1 MTSTAVMGVL
11 GKGDISKKTLVALIA
26 DRITGATPRF
36 VFPVTEEHFA
46 PAVRAVAEW
55 ALKRDYPYEVILDGT
70 EEELPAI
77 TEVLEGAAVTH
88 RVAAVEKKLI
98 SLLDVAGDT
107 EDTDAALL
115 IAWTD
120 DDICQRTLDRAL
132 KHGVLPLDLTD
143 GLNELKFDDD
153 EEPAAIEEVGGEPV
167 IEATVHEGEVVIT
180 PEAAQEIV
188 KPKRTRRTKAQ
199 IEADNAAALAA
210 SQPAAEPA
218 DEAQSAP
225 GWPLTVGTTTTSG
238 NDRIWNSVEDRQM
251 TPTEV
256 LAMAIYDMVE
266 EAVELGVARALS
278 LHNN

>member
-11 GKGDISKKTLVALIA
+11 GNGPISKKTLVALIA

-36 VFPVTEEHFA
+36 VLPVTEEHFT
-46 PAVRAVAEW
+46 PAVRAIAGW
-55 ALKRDYPYEVILDGT
+55 ALTREYPYEVILDGT
-70 EEELPAI
+70 EADLPAI

-98 SLLDVAGDT
+98 ALLDVAGAA

-143 GLNELKFDDD
+143 GLNVLKFDDD
-153 EEPAAIEEVGGEPV
+153 EPAAIEEVGGEPV
-167 IEATVHEGEVVIT
+167 IEAVVHEDEVIVT
-180 PEAAQEIV
+180 PEVAQEIV

-199 IEADNAAALAA
+199 MEADAAAALAA
-210 SQPAAEPA
+210 TQPELPT
-218 DEAQSAP
+218 DEAQAEDVIAAP
-225 GWPLTVGTTTTSG
+225 WHMFNQTTTANG
-238 NDRIWNSVEDRQM
+238 NATLTGQPLLSPGQLLGAAV
-251 TPTEV
+251 
-256 LAMAIYDMVE
+256 YDLLE
-266 EAVELGVARALS
+266 EAARAGVAKALAEMQEG
-278 LHNN
+278 